1 MKIANG
7 LVLFSVLMALSL
19 GVVLA
24 DQEIAENET
33 AEEGACEV
41 NATIN
46 ETMNLTN
53 ATMNE
58 TMENVTL
65 ENATLE
71 NVTVEE
77 E

>member
-19 GVVLA
+19 GVAFA

-33 AEEGACEV
+33 ANESACDV

-46 ETMNLTN
+46 ESLNLTN
-53 ATMNE
+53 E
-58 TMENVTL
+58 TL

-71 NVTVEE
+71 NETVEE
-77 E
+77 VAVEEE

>member
-1 MKIANG
+1 MKTANG

-19 GVVLA
+19 GVAFA

-33 AEEGACEV
+33 ANETAGEV

-46 ETMNLTN
+46 ESMNLTN
-53 ATMNE
+53 E
-58 TMENVTL
+58 TLENVTL
-65 ENATLE
+65 ENETLE
-71 NVTVEE
+71 EVAVEE